1 MESKINLSMQ
11 EFCPEVDF
19 LIFRMKKHAQSYLK
33 LNKRNRTSFIKFKP
47 HADIK
52 IFTGSWICIYLSN
65 LHIYT

>member
-52 IFTGSWICIYLSN
+52 IFTGS
-65 LHIYT
+65 